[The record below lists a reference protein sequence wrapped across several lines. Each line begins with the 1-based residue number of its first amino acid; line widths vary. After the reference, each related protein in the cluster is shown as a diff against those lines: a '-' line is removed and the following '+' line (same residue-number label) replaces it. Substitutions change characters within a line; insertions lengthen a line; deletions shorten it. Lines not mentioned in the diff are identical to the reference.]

1 MQLHTFISYVLLI
14 IVNAWV
20 DVLSNC
26 KQHAIRMACMIYSL
40 LSIIHSDWKGKMS
53 PCIMVQYVNEGV
65 DMSLL
70 PHGNAKSTDEYI
82 RTKASTLKKVKDS
95 ANSSTPSNVYNAVF
109 DTSGGIQDAASM
121 GSLPRNKQ
129 QVNNA
134 KYQGKSMEEQNV
146 KDTLYTTMQKCKLE
160 EWTANPFVRI
170 VEAAPQFMCV
180 LASNRQLKD
189 LEHFCT
195 TKDEFSILGIDS
207 TFNLGD
213 FSVTITTY
221 QHLHFRDRKT
231 GKSPIMLG
239 PMLVHQRKDTQS
251 YFFLASSLVRLNPNT
266 KHLKA
271 IGTDGEKEIVEGFP
285 VQFPNVKYLFCF
297 RHISKILKES
307 FKI

>member
-1 MQLHTFISYVLLI
+1 MHEDAIGLFRVPETLFSVIKDILIRCNLPLALCRGQAYDGAANMQ
-14 IVNAWV
+14 
-20 DVLSNC
+20 
-26 KQHAIRMACMIYSL
+26 
-40 LSIIHSDWKGKMS
+40 GK
-53 PCIMVQYVNEGV
+53 
-65 DMSLL
+65 
-70 PHGNAKSTDEYI
+70 I

-109 DTSGGIQDAASM
+109 DTSGGILDAASM

-160 EWTANPFVRI
+160 ESTANPFVRI
-170 VEAAPQFMCV
+170 VEAAPQPMRV

-195 TKDEFSILGIDS
+195 TEDEFSILSIDP

-213 FSVTITTY
+213 LVSPSQRTSICISVIGRLENLQSCLVQCSFT
-221 QHLHFRDRKT
+221 RDRT
-231 GKSPIMLG
+231 HSP
-239 PMLVHQRKDTQS
+239 T

-271 IGTDGEKEIVEGFP
+271 IGTDGEKAIGEGFLL
-285 VQFPNVKYLFCF
+285 QFPNVKHFFCF
-297 RHISKILKES
+297 RHEAK
-307 FKI
+307 F